1 MILDWTQIIIA
12 ALTLIGG
19 WEGLMRLMNF
29 RTAKKRDDFALMKEM
44 VEFDQKQLQE
54 KEERFVDQTNRLR
67 KVQDDYFELMKKQA
81 QTELELQKY
90 RCVVPKC
97 LKREPQNGY

>member
-1 MILDWTQIIIA
+1 
-12 ALTLIGG
+12 
-19 WEGLMRLMNF
+19 MRLMNF